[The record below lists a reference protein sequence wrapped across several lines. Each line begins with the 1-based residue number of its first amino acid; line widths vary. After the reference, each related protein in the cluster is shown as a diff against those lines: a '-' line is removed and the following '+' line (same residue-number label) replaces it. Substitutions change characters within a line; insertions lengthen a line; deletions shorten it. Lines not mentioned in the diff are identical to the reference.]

1 MVLHLLDDKS
11 SAEKIYAG
19 VIEGKEAAI
28 IVTNI
33 NIRWFMQKV
42 GVEKTD

>member
-1 MVLHLLDDKS
+1 VVLHLLDDKS